1 MGNKTRLWAK
11 WLSGISLALLVLGL
25 ISYSNASEVM
35 ISEMDPSNN
44 HLLELEPGENAIVD
58 FEGSGLYT
66 ALRISEN
73 GVAVDADL
81 RLVFSDGELVDGR
94 ASNAIELAR
103 PGEDGKTTY
112 VPVRLFEKEKGGEY
126 RLYNDGSDTLWLVDD
141 LQSQLNMMSSPW
153 VLLFMTGCCFGLPIG
168 LVAVILLGINLR
180 KKKNEQQVSGIKI
193 ENKVLS
199 TDEIYRQYHSIPNE
213 KENEV
218 GQTVPSPFLT
228 SSENIVNTNKVESP
242 NSEKETKDWHDWDEG

>member
-25 ISYSNASEVM
+25 ISYSNASEVWL
-35 ISEMDPSNN
+35 SEMDPSNN

-58 FEGSGLYT
+58 FEGDSLYT
-66 ALRISEN
+66 ALRISKN

-81 RLVFSDGELVDGR
+81 RLVFSNDELVDGR
-94 ASNAIELAR
+94 PPNAIEFAR
-103 PGEDGKTTY
+103 PGEDGETIY
-112 VPVRLFEKEKGGEY
+112 VPVRLFEEEEGGEY

-141 LQSQLNMMSSPW
+141 LQSSLNIVSSPW

-199 TDEIYRQYHSIPNE
+199 TDEIYRQYHSIRNE
-213 KENEV
+213 KENDV

-228 SSENIVNTNKVESP
+228 SSENIVNTNKVESS

>member
-1 MGNKTRLWAK
+1 MADKIRLWAK
-11 WLSGISLALLVLGL
+11 WLSGISFALLVLGL
-25 ISYSNASEVM
+25 ISYSNASDVM
-35 ISEMDPSNN
+35 LSEMDPSNN

-58 FEGSGLYT
+58 FEGDGLYT

-141 LQSQLNMMSSPW
+141 LQSQLNMISSPW

-168 LVAVILLGINLR
+168 LVAAILLGINYR
-180 KKKNEQQVSGIKI
+180 KKKNDQQISGIKI
-193 ENKVLS
+193 ENKILS
-199 TDEIYRQYHSIPNE
+199 TDEIYRQYHSIRNE
-213 KENEV
+213 QENDV
-218 GQTVPSPFLT
+218 SQTVPGPFLT
-228 SSENIVNTNKVESP
+228 SSENIVNTKKVESS
-242 NSEKETKDWHDWDEG
+242 NTEKETKDWHDWDEG